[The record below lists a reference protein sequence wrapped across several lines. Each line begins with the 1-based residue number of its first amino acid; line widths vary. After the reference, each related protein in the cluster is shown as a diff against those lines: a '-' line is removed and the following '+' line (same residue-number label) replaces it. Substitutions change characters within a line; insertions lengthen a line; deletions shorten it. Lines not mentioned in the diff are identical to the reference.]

1 MPEWS
6 QTGMREL
13 LGVIELLHL
22 EMLRKSLIRKSIY
35 TQYLQYCIIFIDI
48 SRLHSASLVA
58 QTVKHLPAMQETQ
71 VLSLGWED
79 PLEKGRLRT
88 PVFLPGEL
96 HGQRSLVGY
105 SPWSF
110 KESDMTV

>member
-1 MPEWS
+1 
-6 QTGMREL
+6 MREL

-71 VLSLGWED
+71 VQFLGWED
-79 PLEKGRLRT
+79 PWRRKWQPTLAWKI
-88 PVFLPGEL
+88 
-96 HGQRSLVGY
+96 SM
-105 SPWSF
+105 
-110 KESDMTV
+110 D